1 MKKPSVAKPE
11 SPLSTGQRWYFYVTA
26 ATAGAAVMIIEILG
40 AKMLAPYVGTSHFVW
55 TAQIAVTLAALATG
69 YYCGGR
75 WVDRSPQPTWLYLG
89 LLVAG
94 LYLCAAVT
102 QVERVAYACL
112 EMKLALGSL
121 VASAFLFFVPLALLG
136 AVGPF
141 LVRTLTSSLQSVGG
155 SVGRLIAVSTLG
167 SFAGTVLIGYVLI
180 PLLPNSLTMVVT
192 AGAVMLVAAVWL
204 VIWGRKPGPNV
215 VALLALGLGAVCG
228 WATQCKGLLLG
239 PKLQEIYRGNS
250 NFGLMQVIQSRQG
263 QRRYLL
269 SDFLMQGAYDAQTKQ
284 SYSMFSYLLHGLARA
299 YATNVNDV
307 LVIGLGVG
315 IVPMQFAEE
324 GVKVDAVEINPAVVP
339 LAREYFD
346 FEPER
351 INVTLG
357 DGRQFVN
364 ATGNRYDAVLVDAFL
379 GDSSP
384 SHLMTQE
391 AFAAMRR
398 LLRPGGVL
406 VIDCWGN
413 LEPGR
418 DFLLASLQ
426 KTLAAVFPNV
436 RIHCD
441 TRHLPTDN
449 LMNIFFVAS
458 TAPLNLKRPTTFG
471 HVHPICRD
479 EVEAAFT
486 DLASVNPD
494 HGIVLTD
501 DYNPVDY
508 HDAANR
514 EGERRYMAM
523 RMQP

>member
-1 MKKPSVAKPE
+1 MKKPSIAKPE

-155 SVGRLIAVSTLG
+155 SVGRLTAVSTIG
-167 SFAGTVLIGYVLI
+167 SFAGTILIGYVLI
-180 PLLPNSLTMVVT
+180 PLLPNSLTMIVT
-192 AGAVMLVAAVWL
+192 AGVLMVVAAAWL
-204 VIWGRKPGPNV
+204 LIWGRKPRARV
-215 VALLALGLGAVCG
+215 VALLALVLGAACG
-228 WATQCKGLLLG
+228 WATQSKGMLVG
-239 PKLQEIYRGNS
+239 PKLQEVFRGNS
-250 NFGLMQVIQSRQG
+250 NFGLLQVIQAREG
-263 QRRYLL
+263 GRRYLL
-269 SDFLMQGAYDAQTKQ
+269 NDYLMQGAYDAETQQ
-284 SYSMFSYLLHGLARA
+284 SCLMFSYLLHDLAIA
-299 YATNVNDV
+299 YTTNVGDV

-315 IVPMQFAEE
+315 LVPMQFARE
-324 GVKVDAVEINPAVVP
+324 GARVEAVEINPAVLP
-339 LAREYFD
+339 LARRYFD
-346 FEPER
+346 FQPER
-351 INVTLG
+351 VKLTLG

-364 ATGNRYDAVLVDAFL
+364 ASRNRYDAIMVDAFL
-379 GDSSP
+379 GDSAP
-384 SHLMTQE
+384 SHLMTVE

-398 LLRPGGVL
+398 RLRPGGVL
-406 VIDCWGN
+406 VVDCWGN
-413 LEPGR
+413 FASDK
-418 DFLLASLQ
+418 DFLVASLQ

-441 TRHLPTDN
+441 IRHQTVEN
-449 LMNIFFVAS
+449 LMNVFFVAS
-458 TAPLNLKRPTTFG
+458 SAPLKIQRPPTFD
-471 HVHPICRD
+471 HVHPVCRD
-479 EVEAAFT
+479 QVESAFSQVVEA
-486 DLASVNPD
+486 DPN
-494 HGIVLTD
+494 HGIILTD
-501 DYNPVDY
+501 DYNPADY
-508 HDAANR
+508 YDASNR
-514 EGERRYMAM
+514 EGERRGMAL
-523 RMQP
+523 RMKL